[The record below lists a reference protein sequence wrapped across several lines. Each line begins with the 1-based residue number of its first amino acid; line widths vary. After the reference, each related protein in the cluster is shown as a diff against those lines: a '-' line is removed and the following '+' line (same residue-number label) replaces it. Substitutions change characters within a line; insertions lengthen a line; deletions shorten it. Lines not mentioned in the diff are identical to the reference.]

1 MPHVTNDALAECQG
15 RTADRA
21 KRIESRVEKMDGT
34 LDSINLRMT
43 DITTSHVRLSNSS
56 SDMSTNNAK
65 IAAVGGE
72 TAGEIAQKII
82 EASK

>member
-1 MPHVTNDALAECQG
+1 
-15 RTADRA
+15 
-21 KRIESRVEKMDGT
+21 MDGT

-56 SDMSTNNAK
+56 SDMSTNNVK
-65 IAAVGGE
+65 IAVVGGE
-72 TAGEIAQKII
+72 TAGEITQKII